1 MLGRKEIQL
10 LGRIDHKN
18 LDHDTGQATERWAM
32 VGGSYS
38 LIDSS
43 IVLLGFRNM
52 LLRIGIVHLD
62 SKIICKRVHERAE
75 LIVTLSISNL
85 ESPQVVNSKDL
96 TQAIL

>member
-1 MLGRKEIQL
+1 
-10 LGRIDHKN
+10 
-18 LDHDTGQATERWAM
+18 M